1 MIFTPFSHLDPK
13 HKLRIVSTYRNKMT
27 SFPSSNN
34 RKVELRL
41 SFRIFFS
48 HFYQTI
54 GSLPN
59 STCLC
64 VCVLAARVR
73 VKSQSVHKEFFSTC
87 YGIWKLTHKQRT
99 APRHSQHL
107 HTHVHNEMPTSDLSR
122 KANFKNWDLSSCF
135 FRFSYISYPT
145 SNDFFFSKEITR
157 LLCPMFAVMSF
168 FFLSETNNN
177 PKQHFFIILLFLLP
191 QKNFIRKKTV
201 FHLYISQW
209 SLY

>member
-1 MIFTPFSHLDPK
+1 
-13 HKLRIVSTYRNKMT
+13 MT

-145 SNDFFFSKEITR
+145 SNDFFFRKKSR
-157 LLCPMFAVMSF
+157 DYCAQCLLSCRFFSF
-168 FFLSETNNN
+168 
-177 PKQHFFIILLFLLP
+177 PKQTIILNNIFSLFYFSSCLKKKLHKKKNRFSFVHLPMVALL
-191 QKNFIRKKTV
+191 KRSTELLKKK
-201 FHLYISQW
+201 
-209 SLY
+209 